1 MQRAP
6 TRSHRFERVA
16 CHPQPQDGITK
27 LAQEPPIKP
36 LKHAG
41 VEEGIITGFCD
52 TYTRVIGSGMVT
64 KVSEMNAGPLGKF
77 CSAFKRITDVKF
89 LGVALSTPVEGLE
102 AADFTFDGSG
112 EFLMGT
118 LPSALQRRKVE
129 GMQRWMAFCAS
140 AKEVRLALAAW
151 PQRQKPAEV
160 EDLSYEKSPVFA
172 SMLRMKASKDAFADF
187 VVAQKEAFALQA
199 LSEAELHG
207 CHTTLD
213 FDDMYVAAKTF
224 AEMSKEQFRFLLSA
238 DMDLKLELVGELAPS
253 PTLLQNRALLSDQSL
268 QEALMKNPGKPKVA
282 AQARQLSD
290 IKGQLKSF
298 TEQMA
303 WPPETFPITPLTDAI
318 GHTKLSVGVAF
329 VVDK

>member
-1 MQRAP
+1 
-6 TRSHRFERVA
+6 
-16 CHPQPQDGITK
+16 
-27 LAQEPPIKP
+27 
-36 LKHAG
+36 
-41 VEEGIITGFCD
+41 
-52 TYTRVIGSGMVT
+52 
-64 KVSEMNAGPLGKF
+64 
-77 CSAFKRITDVKF
+77 
-89 LGVALSTPVEGLE
+89 
-102 AADFTFDGSG
+102 
-112 EFLMGT
+112 MGT

-140 AKEVRLALAAW
+140 AKEVRLALTAW

-253 PTLLQNRALLSDQSL
+253 PMLLQNRALLSDQSL

-329 VVDK
+329 VVEKLVFCDDLPQEVEHMLKYVLDVRGQVGRKKITLPAYMSKFLENMISKAKASLEEGKAKGK